1 MTSDPTGQGQSG
13 YAGQMGVSDANS
25 DFNSIAFLIRTMI
38 GDVRTIVPVKVVAVT
53 GGGVGASP
61 PTVDVQS
68 LVMQMDGAGNTTPH
82 GLLLDL
88 PVIRWQAGGA
98 AIVADPVVGDI
109 GVILVC
115 DRDISAVEA
124 AQGQAAPG
132 SFRRHNL
139 ADGIYLGGILNAAP
153 TKYVA
158 LTSTGI
164 KMVDGNGNIVEMK
177 AGSIA
182 ITGNVTITGSVIAG
196 FGGGDQV
203 GLQTHLHTAN
213 NTPPT
218 PGS

>member
-1 MTSDPTGQGQSG
+1 MNFDPTGQGQGG
-13 YAGQMGVSDANS
+13 YAGQIGLYDANS
-25 DFNSIAFLIRTMI
+25 EFNAISAIVRVMLSE
-38 GDVRTIVPVKVVAVT
+38 VRTVVPVKVVAVT

-61 PTVDVQS
+61 PTVDVQP

-82 GLLLDL
+82 GLVLGL

-109 GVILVC
+109 GLVLIC
-115 DRDISAVEA
+115 DRDVSAVET

-158 LTSTGI
+158 LTSAGI
-164 KMVDGNGNIVEMK
+164 KLVDGNGNIVEMK

-182 ITGNVTITGSVIAG
+182 ITGNVTVTGSIIAG

-218 PGS
+218 AGT